1 MFYISKVQA
10 NLPLLPRPQQ
20 HLSCGMTLATCVLI
34 IVFAVAANFT
44 RLLEYKTEVD
54 QINKPTHF
62 SVKSNI
68 SKLRIVVQTVTAEYP
83 AYMEVEGAIRLSSED
98 TGAGV
103 GAGNVSTWQWKVV
116 LPTPWRL
123 DEGYIQVD
131 NFR

>member
-1 MFYISKVQA
+1 
-10 NLPLLPRPQQ
+10 
-20 HLSCGMTLATCVLI
+20 MTLATCVLI

-54 QINKPTHF
+54 QINKAPHL
-62 SVKSNI
+62 SVRSNI

-83 AYMEVEGAIRLSSED
+83 AYMEVEGAIRLTSEEA
-98 TGAGV
+98 GA

>member
-1 MFYISKVQA
+1 
-10 NLPLLPRPQQ
+10 
-20 HLSCGMTLATCVLI
+20 MTLATCVLI

-44 RLLEYKTEVD
+44 RLLEYKTEVT
-54 QINKPTHF
+54 NKPTHF

-83 AYMEVEGAIRLSSED
+83 AYMEVEGAIRLTSE
-98 TGAGV
+98 GAGAGA

-131 NFR
+131 NLR

>member
-1 MFYISKVQA
+1 
-10 NLPLLPRPQQ
+10 
-20 HLSCGMTLATCVLI
+20 MTLATCVLI

-54 QINKPTHF
+54 QINKAPHL
-62 SVKSNI
+62 SVRSNI
-68 SKLRIVVQTVTAEYP
+68 SKLRIVVLVQTVTAEYP

-98 TGAGV
+98 TGA

-131 NFR
+131 NLR